1 MLHVLS
7 LAFQIGDVP
16 CKLVTVNPDNGG
28 GSELSGHLQ
37 HSHSGFE
44 IHCVRE
50 GSLTVDCIAESFQLS
65 TGQMLILPPETYH
78 YVRSVS
84 AHTDRMDLLM
94 EIGSGQNSRDA
105 EAKVFLQALFRRQPI
120 LLEAD
125 AQPELF
131 ALLDKI
137 RRITME
143 YQNGFAERER
153 LKAMCVE
160 LVMLAGSAA
169 KSCMEDAPQTPY
181 EGQTQGK
188 DRYIMDHFFNHNY
201 QGNSD
206 MEVLAKKLNMSV
218 RQTGRVLQ
226 QTYGRGFREKMNEC
240 RLAVAVDLLRNTA
253 KSMAEISEI
262 LGYSDPAN
270 FSSFVKRQTGMSPA
284 QIRKGL

>member
-7 LAFQIGDVP
+7 LAFQIADVP
-16 CKLVTVNPDNGG
+16 CKLVTVNPDNEAGT
-28 GSELSGHLQ
+28 EISGHLQ

-50 GSLTVDCIAESFQLS
+50 GSLTVDCIEESFQLS
-65 TGQMLILPPETYH
+65 TGQMLILPPGTYH

-84 AHTDRMDLLM
+84 PRTDRMDILM
-94 EIGSGQNSRDA
+94 EVGSGEESRQMQ
-105 EAKVFLQALFRRQPI
+105 AKQFLRVLFRRRPI

-131 ALLDKI
+131 ALLGKI
-137 RRITME
+137 RDITMG
-143 YQNGFAERER
+143 YQAGFAERER
-153 LKAMCVE
+153 LKAMGME
-160 LVMLAGSAA
+160 LVILLGSAV
-169 KSCMEDAPQTPY
+169 KNCSEDSSQTTY
-181 EGQTQGK
+181 KAVDMRT

-226 QTYGRGFREKMNEC
+226 QTYGKGFREKMNEC
-240 RLAVAVDLLRNTA
+240 RLAVAVDLLRNTD
-253 KSMAEISEI
+253 KSMAEISEL

-270 FSSFVKRQTGMSPA
+270 FSSFVKRQTGKSPA
-284 QIRKGL
+284 QIRKEM

>member
-7 LAFQIGDVP
+7 LEFQIADVA
-16 CKLVTVNPDNGG
+16 CKLVTVNPDNEG
-28 GSELSGHLQ
+28 GSEISGHLQ

-44 IHCVRE
+44 IHCVRSGE
-50 GSLTVDCIAESFQLS
+50 LTVDCIEESFQLS
-65 TGQMLILPPETYH
+65 TGQMLILPPRTYH

-84 AHTDRMDLLM
+84 AHTDRMDILM
-94 EIGSGQNSRDA
+94 EVGSGQNSR
-105 EAKVFLQALFRRQPI
+105 EVQAKQFLQVLFRRRPI

-131 ALLDKI
+131 ALLGKI

-143 YQNGFAERER
+143 YRDDFVQREH
-153 LKAMCVE
+153 LKALCME
-160 LVMLAGSAA
+160 LVLLLGAAA
-169 KSCMEDAPQTPY
+169 KSCMEDPSQTPY
-181 EGQTQGK
+181 EETDMVK

-226 QTYGRGFREKMNEC
+226 QTYGKGFREKMNEC

-270 FSSFVKRQTGMSPA
+270 FSSFVKRQTGKSPA
-284 QIRKGL
+284 RIRKEP